1 MIVLGASSGM
11 GAALAHLLLQEG
23 AAVTLV
29 ARREERL
36 QGLSQGF
43 PKAFVLAQ
51 DVTDTETALSAFQ
64 KAVDHMGGLDE
75 IYYCSGRMEAVEIDE
90 YNTEKDLASMQVNIM
105 GAIAWLNPA
114 ADYLQKQGTGKIIG
128 ISSVAGDRGRVGNP
142 VYNTSKAALSTY
154 LEALRNRLFKKGVSV
169 TTIKPGFIDTEM
181 TQGLPGLFWLISA
194 EEAAKQILRA
204 AEKKKATVYIPA
216 RWRLVM
222 LIIRHIPSFV
232 FRRLSI

>member
-1 MIVLGASSGM
+1 M

-29 ARREERL
+29 ARREDRL
-36 QGLSQGF
+36 LDLADGF
-43 PKAFVLAQ
+43 PQAFVLAT
-51 DVTDTETALSAFQ
+51 DVTDTKNALTNFQ

-75 IYYCSGRMEAVEIDE
+75 IYYCSGRMEAVEMDE

-114 ADYLQKQGTGKIIG
+114 ADYLQKQGHGKIIG
-128 ISSVAGDRGRVGNP
+128 ISSVAGERGRVASP

-154 LEALRNRLFKKGVSV
+154 LEALHNRLFKKGVVV

-194 EEAAKQILRA
+194 EEAARQILRA
-204 AEKKKATVYIPA
+204 VAKNKATVYVPA
-216 RWRLVM
+216 RWGLVM
-222 LIIRHIPSFV
+222 FIIRHIPSFI